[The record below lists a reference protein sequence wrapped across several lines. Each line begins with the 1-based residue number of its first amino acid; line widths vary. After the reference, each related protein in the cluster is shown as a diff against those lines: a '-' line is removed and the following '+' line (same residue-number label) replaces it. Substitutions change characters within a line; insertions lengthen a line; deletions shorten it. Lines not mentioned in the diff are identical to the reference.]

1 MDKPWLKFYDKGV
14 PHSIEIPKITL
25 AELWNEAVQ
34 KNPQG
39 VAVTYFG
46 KKLTYQQMNH
56 YTNQLVKGLAR
67 LGVKQGE
74 RVAIILPN
82 IPQYVMAHF
91 AALKL
96 GAILVPTNP
105 LYVERELKY
114 QLNDSEVKI
123 AIVLDLVLPRL
134 LKIKDQTSLKDIIVT
149 GVHDFLPTWL
159 KFLYPL
165 KAKKE
170 GKWVKVSRRPHLHL
184 LKDILSED
192 FPNNL
197 PTPDVKHEDIAM
209 FLYTGGT
216 TGISKGAIL
225 THRNL
230 VSNALQIRS
239 WYTDLHENNE
249 VILCALPFFHS
260 YGLTSC
266 LHFAVILKSNMILI
280 PNPRDI
286 KKILQ
291 AIQKYKVTLFSAV
304 PTLYVAINNFPE
316 VQKYNLTSV
325 KACISGGAPL
335 PLEVAKKF
343 ESLINGRL
351 VEGYGLSEASPVTH
365 ANPILGKRKEGSIG
379 LPLPNTEAMVVDS
392 DTGKPL
398 PTGETGELIIKGPQV
413 MQGYWNKK
421 EETRK
426 VLKNGWL
433 YTGDMAKVD
442 EDGYFY
448 IVDRKKDMII
458 AGGYNIFPREIEEVL
473 YEHPKVQEAA
483 VIGVPDEY
491 RGETVKAFIVCKQ
504 GENATEEE
512 IVQFCKQRLAAYK
525 VPKMIE
531 FRDELP
537 KSNIGKIL
545 RRVLVEEEKQK
556 ISKTRSKVANKT

>member
-39 VAVTYFG
+39 VAVTYLG

-56 YTNQLVKGLAR
+56 YTNQLVKGLVR

-192 FPNNL
+192 FPNDL

-335 PLEVAKKF
+335 PLEVSKKF

>member
-266 LHFAVILKSNMILI
+266 LHFAVILKSN
-280 PNPRDI
+280 
-286 KKILQ
+286 
-291 AIQKYKVTLFSAV
+291 
-304 PTLYVAINNFPE
+304 
-316 VQKYNLTSV
+316 
-325 KACISGGAPL
+325 
-335 PLEVAKKF
+335 
-343 ESLINGRL
+343 
-351 VEGYGLSEASPVTH
+351 
-365 ANPILGKRKEGSIG
+365 
-379 LPLPNTEAMVVDS
+379 
-392 DTGKPL
+392 
-398 PTGETGELIIKGPQV
+398 
-413 MQGYWNKK
+413 
-421 EETRK
+421 
-426 VLKNGWL
+426 
-433 YTGDMAKVD
+433 
-442 EDGYFY
+442 
-448 IVDRKKDMII
+448 
-458 AGGYNIFPREIEEVL
+458 
-473 YEHPKVQEAA
+473 
-483 VIGVPDEY
+483 
-491 RGETVKAFIVCKQ
+491 
-504 GENATEEE
+504 
-512 IVQFCKQRLAAYK
+512 
-525 VPKMIE
+525 
-531 FRDELP
+531 
-537 KSNIGKIL
+537 
-545 RRVLVEEEKQK
+545 
-556 ISKTRSKVANKT
+556 